1 MDYYSKSQFEQ
12 DLHVIQNIYPKKTG
26 GYFIEVGAYDGLSM
40 SNTHMLENRFSW
52 HGVCVECNPLWFS
65 KLKINRPNCI
75 NLEYAVYNEDDKI
88 LDFIHD
94 DEGGCSGFVE
104 TNSHDHILKKEII
117 KVTTQKLTTI
127 LDAVDA
133 PKFIEFL
140 SLDTEGSEYEIL
152 NSHDFD
158 KYIFGYICVEHNNIE
173 INRQKIRLLLES
185 KGYVFYRQNNVDDD
199 YMHHSIYKK
208 KI

>member
-1 MDYYSKSQFEQ
+1 MDSSKSQFGQ
-12 DLHVIQNIYPKKTG
+12 DLHVIQNIYPNKTG
-26 GYFIEVGAYDGLSM
+26 GYFVEVGAYDGLSM
-40 SNTHMLENRFSW
+40 SNTHMLENKFNW
-52 HGVCVECNPLWFS
+52 HGVCIECNPLWFS
-65 KLKINRPNCI
+65 KLKTNRPNCI
-75 NLEYAVYNEDDKI
+75 NLDYAVYNADDKI

-104 TNSHDHILKKEII
+104 TNSHDHILKKDII
-117 KVTTQKLTTI
+117 NVTTQKLTTI
-127 LDAVDA
+127 LDLVDA
-133 PKFIEFL
+133 PNFIEFL

-158 KYIFGYICVEHNNIE
+158 KYVFGYICVEHNNIE

-185 KGYVFYRQNNVDDD
+185 KGYIFYRQNNVDDD
-199 YMHHSIYKK
+199 YIHHSIYEK